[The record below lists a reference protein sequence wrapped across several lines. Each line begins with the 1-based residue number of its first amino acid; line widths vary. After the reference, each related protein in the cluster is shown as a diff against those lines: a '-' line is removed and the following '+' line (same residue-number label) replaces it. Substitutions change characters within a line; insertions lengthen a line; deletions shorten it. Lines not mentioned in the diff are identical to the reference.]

1 MKRLRSS
8 DDLDSYNDKTLAKD
22 SNSSRST
29 RSFYYK
35 SDNARKGL
43 ISTSSSSTRYD
54 RDRSI
59 DDDNRESSKMVRKR
73 SDHEFD
79 SFDRRKGLG
88 FDRYGSGGGSGNSR
102 EGYGGSGGGNDRVI
116 LRSESFCGSR
126 RDFPKGFRS
135 ERERSRREGS
145 VSSWRR
151 FGSKEFE
158 ENRGVSNRGGNE
170 ERMGSA
176 RSSPKG
182 LRDAVRSPSWSRDSG
197 SEQTRVVRGSVCGR
211 DEGKAKSSNSKSRSS
226 PTWSKDSG
234 SEQSKSA
241 EVGKKSEA
249 ETKSV
254 EMEVKSVESGNNSEM
269 EEGELEPEPDSVPKA
284 AKENENDIAS
294 DGREDV
300 IEDTAHRKVE
310 IESEVKDQVNEE
322 EKRSHKVNVHEGED
336 VTKKAGETR
345 NAEENSND
353 NATVTEDEKD
363 SQSMKEKVECK
374 EEGSKNIAVEES
386 LRSEEDNRQGK
397 GIDLEVKAED
407 VEVPESNK
415 EILKENGGNEVD
427 INTATGILSQ
437 NLKDKGK
444 SVAVSPTNDVD
455 SADDGAWVEREPRNA
470 AIFRNVE
477 DDMEGPSS
485 RGFELF
491 ASSPARRVEKAEQS
505 SGSKSKDEKLLLEPL
520 DLSLSLPNVLLPIGA
535 TGDTTQAPGSPSHG
549 RSFQS
554 FGSFRTNSDGF
565 TASMSFSGSQSFI
578 HNPSCSLTQNSL
590 DMDNYEQSVHSRPIF
605 QGIDQTNWQ
614 GKTQND
620 SRHKDVPL
628 YQKILMNGNGSLHQ
642 PQAVQGMLNG
652 QALQGSSKMPSEPE
666 RQLSFHRHLSGGQAR
681 NHDDTRSPSQSV
693 GSHDIGSNYSF
704 EKKRA
709 MKEKHGSSLYSC
721 NSQKEQEQ
729 FRIGGAD
736 FVETIFGRIV
746 SEPIHVMAKK
756 FHEMTA
762 QSTSCLKES
771 IREILLNTDKHGQL
785 CALQSVLQSRSDLSL
800 DMLLKSHRAQLEVL
814 VALRTGLPEYLQV
827 DSGISSSHLAEVFL
841 NLRCRNITCQ
851 SPLPVDE
858 CDCKVCA
865 KKNGFCS
872 SCMCLVCSK
881 FDMASNTCSW
891 VGCDV
896 CLHWCHADCALR
908 EAYIRNGRSA
918 SGAHGTTEMQ
928 FHCVACDHPSE
939 MFGFVKEVFQNF
951 AKKWTAKTFCR
962 ELEYVKRIFRASKD
976 VRGRRLHEIAG
987 QMLAKLANKSNLP
1000 EVYNCIMVFLTE
1012 SDPSKFGNACGFF
1025 LKDQGNGSNGAIA
1038 GPSQDAARFKSVYSE
1053 KTPQLERSTGLHPSF
1068 HSDLNDKCPVES
1080 ELLRS
1085 TQKEPLFDELESI
1098 VRIKQAEAKMFQARA
1113 DDARREA
1120 EGLKLI
1126 AIAKSEK
1133 IKEEFTSRIS
1143 KLRMVEVEEMRKQ
1156 KFEEFQALERAHL
1169 EYFSLK
1175 MRMEADIKALL
1186 LKMEATKRNITL

>member
-22 SNSSRST
+22 SNSSRSS

-59 DDDNRESSKMVRKR
+59 DDDNRESSKVVRKR

-102 EGYGGSGGGNDRVI
+102 EGYGGGGGSGGGNDRVI

-234 SEQSKSA
+234 SEQSKSV

-254 EMEVKSVESGNNSEM
+254 EAETKSVEAEAKSVEAEVKSVEMEVKSAESGNNSEM

-284 AKENENDIAS
+284 AKENESDDNAS
-294 DGREDV
+294 EGREDV

-322 EKRSHKVNVHEGED
+322 DKRPHKVNVHEGKD
-336 VTKKAGETR
+336 VTKKADEMR
-345 NAEENSND
+345 NADENSND
-353 NATVTEDEKD
+353 NASVTEDDKD
-363 SQSMKEKVECK
+363 SQSMKEKVECE
-374 EEGSKNIAVEES
+374 EEGSKNIAVEKS
-386 LRSEEDNRQGK
+386 LSSEEDNRQGK
-397 GIDLEVKAED
+397 GIDLEVKTED

-415 EILKENGGNEVD
+415 EILKENGGTEVD

-444 SVAVSPTNDVD
+444 SVVVSPTNDVD
-455 SADDGAWVEREPRNA
+455 SAEDGAWVEREPRNV
-470 AIFRNVE
+470 AIFRNGE

-491 ASSPARRVEKAEQS
+491 ASSPVR
-505 SGSKSKDEKLLLEPL
+505 KLLLEPL

-535 TGDTTQAPGSPSHG
+535 TGDSTQAPGSPSHG

-554 FGSFRTNSDGF
+554 LGSFRTNSDGF

-642 PQAVQGMLNG
+642 PQAVQGMSNG
-652 QALQGSSKMPSEPE
+652 QALQGSSKMPNELE
-666 RQLSFHRHLSGGQAR
+666 RQLSFHRHLSGGQSR
-681 NHDDTRSPSQSV
+681 NYDDTKSPSQSV
-693 GSHDIGSNYSF
+693 GSHDIGSNYSL

-709 MKEKHGSSLYSC
+709 MKEKQHGSSLYRS

-729 FRIGGAD
+729 CLIGGAD

-762 QSTSCLKES
+762 QSASCLKES
-771 IREILLNTDKHGQL
+771 IREILLNTDKQGQL
-785 CALQSVLQSRSDLSL
+785 CALQSVLQNRSDLTL
-800 DMLLKSHRAQLEVL
+800 DMLLEIPSCS
-814 VALRTGLPEYLQV
+814 TGKYLQV

-872 SCMCLVCSK
+872 LCMCLVCSK

-908 EAYIRNGRSA
+908 EAYIRNGRIA
-918 SGAHGTTEMQ
+918 SGAQGTTEMQ

-951 AKKWTAKTFCR
+951 AKDWTAKTFCR

-976 VRGRRLHEIAG
+976 LRGRRLHEIAG
-987 QMLAKLANKSNLP
+987 QMLAKLANKANLP
-1000 EVYNCIMVFLTE
+1000 DVYNYIMVFLTE
-1012 SDPSKFGNACGFF
+1012 SDPSKFGNTSGFF
-1025 LKDQGNGSNGAIA
+1025 SKEQGSGSNGAIA
-1038 GPSQDAARFKSVYSE
+1038 GPSQDAAWFKSVYTE
-1053 KTPQLERSTGLHPSF
+1053 KTPQLERSTSLHPSF

-1120 EGLKLI
+1120 EGLKRI

-1143 KLRMVEVEEMRKQ
+1143 KLRIVE
-1156 KFEEFQALERAHL
+1156 ALERAHL

>member
-1 MKRLRSS
+1 MTETDLLMMIIERAPKWLGS
-8 DDLDSYNDKTLAKD
+8 DQIMN
-22 SNSSRST
+22 
-29 RSFYYK
+29 
-35 SDNARKGL
+35 L
-43 ISTSSSSTRYD
+43 IALIEER
-54 RDRSI
+54 
-59 DDDNRESSKMVRKR
+59 
-73 SDHEFD
+73 
-79 SFDRRKGLG
+79 G

-102 EGYGGSGGGNDRVI
+102 EGYGGGGGSGGGNDRVI

-234 SEQSKSA
+234 SEQSKSVEA
-241 EVGKKSEA
+241 GKKSDAETKSVEA
-249 ETKSV
+249 ETKSVEAEAKSVEAEAKSV
-254 EMEVKSVESGNNSEM
+254 EMEVKSAESGNNSEM
-269 EEGELEPEPDSVPKA
+269 EEGELEPEPDSVPRA
-284 AKENENDIAS
+284 AKENENDDDAS
-294 DGREDV
+294 EGREDV

-322 EKRSHKVNVHEGED
+322 EKGPHKVNVHEGKD
-336 VTKKAGETR
+336 VTKKADEMR
-345 NAEENSND
+345 NADENSND
-353 NATVTEDEKD
+353 NASVNEDDKD
-363 SQSMKEKVECK
+363 SQSMKEKVECE

-386 LRSEEDNRQGK
+386 LSSEEDNRQGK
-397 GIDLEVKAED
+397 GTDLEVKTED
-407 VEVPESNK
+407 AEVPESNK
-415 EILKENGGNEVD
+415 EILKENGGTEVD

-444 SVAVSPTNDVD
+444 SVVVSPTNDVD
-455 SADDGAWVEREPRNA
+455 SAEDGMGKTIWKDPVL
-470 AIFRNVE
+470 
-477 DDMEGPSS
+477 G
-485 RGFELF
+485 GFELF
-491 ASSPARRVEKAEQS
+491 ASSPVRRVEKAEQS

-535 TGDTTQAPGSPSHG
+535 TGDSTQAPGSPSHG

-554 FGSFRTNSDGF
+554 LGSFRTNSDGF
-565 TASMSFSGSQSFI
+565 TASISFSGSQSFI

-642 PQAVQGMLNG
+642 PQAVQGMSNG
-652 QALQGSSKMPSEPE
+652 QALQGSSKMPNELE
-666 RQLSFHRHLSGGQAR
+666 RQLSFHRQLSGGQAR
-681 NHDDTRSPSQSV
+681 NYDDTKSPSQSV
-693 GSHDIGSNYSF
+693 GSHDIGSNYSL

-709 MKEKHGSSLYSC
+709 MKEKQHGSSLYRS

-729 FRIGGAD
+729 CLVGGAD

-762 QSTSCLKES
+762 QSASCLKES
-771 IREILLNTDKHGQL
+771 IREILLNTDKQGQL
-785 CALQSVLQSRSDLSL
+785 CALQSVLQNRSDLTL

-827 DSGISSSHLAEVFL
+827 DSGISSSHLAE
-841 NLRCRNITCQ
+841 
-851 SPLPVDE
+851 
-858 CDCKVCA
+858 
-865 KKNGFCS
+865 
-872 SCMCLVCSK
+872 

-908 EAYIRNGRSA
+908 EAYIRNGRIA
-918 SGAHGTTEMQ
+918 SGAQGTTEMQ

-951 AKKWTAKTFCR
+951 AKDWTAKTFCR

-976 VRGRRLHEIAG
+976 LRGRRLHEIAG
-987 QMLAKLANKSNLP
+987 QMLAKLANKANLP
-1000 EVYNCIMVFLTE
+1000 DVYNYIMVFLTE
-1012 SDPSKFGNACGFF
+1012 SDPSKFGNTSGFF
-1025 LKDQGNGSNGAIA
+1025 SKEQGSGSNGAIA
-1038 GPSQDAARFKSVYSE
+1038 GPSQDAAWFKSVYTE
-1053 KTPQLERSTGLHPSF
+1053 KTPQLERSTSLHPSF

-1113 DDARREA
+1113 DDARRDA
-1120 EGLKLI
+1120 EGLKRI

-1143 KLRMVEVEEMRKQ
+1143 KLRIVEVEEMRKQ